1 MKPAIKGVHM
11 QSISAAVVSMVV
23 ACGVLLNANASE
35 LAYVPNNP
43 SFGGNPLN
51 GPVLLNQAQA
61 QNRFVEKSASS
72 SGASGQTALTQF
84 NSMLQSAIL
93 SRVSSSI
100 TSSIVGANGQLIP
113 GVVETTDFRIAITNL
128 QGGLLQIVTT
138 DKSTGATTQFQVN
151 QP

>member
-1 MKPAIKGVHM
+1 M
-11 QSISAAVVSMVV
+11 QRSWFVVGSLALMAGIST
-23 ACGVLLNANASE
+23 NAQASE

-61 QNRFVEKSASS
+61 QNHYVEKSSS

-93 SRVSSSI
+93 SRVSSAV
-100 TSSIVGANGQLIP
+100 TSSIVGANGQLVP
-113 GVVETTDFRIAITNL
+113 GTVETTDFRIAITNL

-138 DKSTGATTQFQVN
+138 DKNTGQTTQFQVN

>member
-1 MKPAIKGVHM
+1 MKALTINRSLV
-11 QSISAAVVSMVV
+11 VV
-23 ACGVLLNANASE
+23 ASLALLAGICSGVQASE
-35 LAYVPNNP
+35 LTYVPNNP

-61 QNRFVEKSASS
+61 QNHYVEKSSS

-93 SRVSSSI
+93 SRVSSAV
-100 TSSIVGANGQLIP
+100 TSSIVGANGQLVP
-113 GVVETTDFRIAITNL
+113 GTVETTDFRIAITNL

-138 DKSTGATTQFQVN
+138 DKNTGQTTQFQVN

>member
-1 MKPAIKGVHM
+1 MNVLTINRSWV
-11 QSISAAVVSMVV
+11 VV
-23 ACGVLLNANASE
+23 ASLALMAGMGSGVQASE

-61 QNRFVEKSASS
+61 QNHYVEKSSS
-72 SGASGQTALTQF
+72 SGAYAGQTALTQF

-93 SRVSSSI
+93 SRVSSAV
-100 TSSIVGANGQLIP
+100 TSSIVGANGQLVP
-113 GVVETTDFRIAITNL
+113 GTVETTDFRIAITNL

-138 DKSTGATTQFQVN
+138 DKNTGQTTQFQVN

>member
-1 MKPAIKGVHM
+1 MKVLTINRSLG
-11 QSISAAVVSMVV
+11 VV
-23 ACGVLLNANASE
+23 ASLALMAGLCSGVLASE

-61 QNRFVEKSASS
+61 QNHYVEKSSS
-72 SGASGQTALTQF
+72 SGAYAGQTALTQF

-93 SRVSSSI
+93 SRVSSAV
-100 TSSIVGANGQLIP
+100 TSSIVGANGQLVP
-113 GVVETTDFRIAITNL
+113 GTVETTDFRIAITNL

-138 DKSTGATTQFQVN
+138 DKNTGQTTQFQVN

>member
-1 MKPAIKGVHM
+1 MKGTCMH
-11 QSISAAVVSMVV
+11 SISRAVISLTFLSGLTHT
-23 ACGVLLNANASE
+23 AHASE

-51 GPVLLNQAQA
+51 GPVLLNQAQV
-61 QNRFVEKSASS
+61 QNRFVEKSSTS
-72 SGASGQTALTQF
+72 ASGQTALTQF

-93 SRVSSSI
+93 SRVSSAV
-100 TSSIVGANGQLIP
+100 TSSIVGTNGQLVP

-138 DKSTGATTQFQVN
+138 DKNTGQTTQFQVN

>member
-1 MKPAIKGVHM
+1 MKALTINRSLV
-11 QSISAAVVSMVV
+11 VV
-23 ACGVLLNANASE
+23 ASLALMAGMGSGVQASE

-61 QNRFVEKSASS
+61 QNHYVEKSSS
-72 SGASGQTALTQF
+72 SGAYAGQTALTQF

-93 SRVSSSI
+93 SRVSSAV
-100 TSSIVGANGQLIP
+100 TSSIVGTNGQLVP
-113 GVVETTDFRIAITNL
+113 GTVETTDFRIAITNL

-138 DKSTGATTQFQVN
+138 DKNTGQTTQFQVN

>member
-1 MKPAIKGVHM
+1 M
-11 QSISAAVVSMVV
+11 QRISLAVVSLTLLSG
-23 ACGVLLNANASE
+23 ACINAQASE

-61 QNRFVEKSASS
+61 QNRFVEKSSS
-72 SGASGQTALTQF
+72 AGASGQTALTQF

-93 SRVSSSI
+93 SRVSSAV
-100 TSSIVGANGQLIP
+100 TSSIVGANGQLVP

-138 DKSTGATTQFQVN
+138 DKNTGATTQFQVN

>member
-1 MKPAIKGVHM
+1 MKAPTIDRRVL
-11 QSISAAVVSMVV
+11 VV
-23 ACGVLLNANASE
+23 ASFALMAGMCSGVQASE

-61 QNRFVEKSASS
+61 QNHYVEKSSS
-72 SGASGQTALTQF
+72 SGAYSGQTALTQF

-93 SRVSSSI
+93 SRVSSAV
-100 TSSIVGANGQLIP
+100 TSSIVGANGQLVP
-113 GVVETTDFRIAITNL
+113 GTVETTDFRIAITNL

-138 DKSTGATTQFQVN
+138 DKNTGQTTQFQVN

>member
-1 MKPAIKGVHM
+1 MKALTINR
-11 QSISAAVVSMVV
+11 SLMVV
-23 ACGVLLNANASE
+23 ASLALMAGICSGVKASE

-61 QNRFVEKSASS
+61 QNHYVEKSSS

-93 SRVSSSI
+93 SRVSSAV
-100 TSSIVGANGQLIP
+100 TSSIVGTNGQLVP
-113 GVVETTDFRIAITNL
+113 GTVETTDFRIAITNL

-138 DKSTGATTQFQVN
+138 DKNTGQTTQFQVN

>member
-1 MKPAIKGVHM
+1 MHRLTLVF
-11 QSISAAVVSMVV
+11 ISLA
-23 ACGVLLNANASE
+23 LLAGLSGTALASE

-61 QNRFVEKSASS
+61 QNHFTAKADTSS
-72 SGASGQTALTQF
+72 SSQTALTQF

-93 SRVSSSI
+93 SRVSSAV
-100 TSSIVGANGQLIP
+100 TSSIVGANGQLVP
-113 GVVETTDFRIAITNL
+113 GVVETTDFRISITNL
-128 QGGLLQIVTT
+128 QTGVLQIVTT
-138 DKSTGATTQFQVN
+138 DKATGQSTQFQVN

>member
-1 MKPAIKGVHM
+1 M
-11 QSISAAVVSMVV
+11 QRSWFVVGSLALMAGISTSAQ
-23 ACGVLLNANASE
+23 ASE

-61 QNRFVEKSASS
+61 QNHYVEKSSS
-72 SGASGQTALTQF
+72 TGASGQTALTQF

-93 SRVSSSI
+93 SRVSSAV
-100 TSSIVGANGQLIP
+100 TSSIVGANGQLVP
-113 GVVETTDFRIAITNL
+113 GTVETTDFRIAITNL

-138 DKSTGATTQFQVN
+138 DKNTGQTTQFQVN

>member
-1 MKPAIKGVHM
+1 MKGTRMH
-11 QSISAAVVSMVV
+11 SISRAVISLTFLSGLTHT
-23 ACGVLLNANASE
+23 AHASE

-51 GPVLLNQAQA
+51 GPVLLNQAQV
-61 QNRFVEKSASS
+61 QNRFVEKSSTS
-72 SGASGQTALTQF
+72 ASGQTALTQF

-93 SRVSSSI
+93 SRVSSAV
-100 TSSIVGANGQLIP
+100 TSSIVGTNGQLVP

-138 DKSTGATTQFQVN
+138 DKNTGQTTQFQVN

>member
-1 MKPAIKGVHM
+1 MNRSLV
-11 QSISAAVVSMVV
+11 VV
-23 ACGVLLNANASE
+23 ASLALMAGLCSGVQASE

-61 QNRFVEKSASS
+61 QNHYVEKSSS

-93 SRVSSSI
+93 SRVSSAV
-100 TSSIVGANGQLIP
+100 TSSIVGANGQLVP
-113 GVVETTDFRIAITNL
+113 GTVETTDFRIAITNL

-138 DKSTGATTQFQVN
+138 DKNTGQTTQFQVN

>member
-1 MKPAIKGVHM
+1 M
-11 QSISAAVVSMVV
+11 QRMSLVVVSLALVSGAFV
-23 ACGVLLNANASE
+23 SAHASE

-61 QNRFVEKSASS
+61 QNHFTEKSSS
-72 SGASGQTALTQF
+72 SASGQTALTQF

-93 SRVSSSI
+93 SRVSSAV
-100 TSSIVGANGQLIP
+100 TSSIVGANGQLVP
-113 GVVETTDFRIAITNL
+113 GVVETTDFRISITNL

-138 DKSTGATTQFQVN
+138 DKNTGQTTQFQVN

>member
-1 MKPAIKGVHM
+1 MKALTINRSWV
-11 QSISAAVVSMVV
+11 VV
-23 ACGVLLNANASE
+23 ASLALMAGMGSGVQASE

-61 QNRFVEKSASS
+61 QNHYVEKSSS
-72 SGASGQTALTQF
+72 SGAYAGQTALTQF

-93 SRVSSSI
+93 SRVSSAV
-100 TSSIVGANGQLIP
+100 TSSIVGANGQLVP
-113 GVVETTDFRIAITNL
+113 GTVETTDFRIAITNL

-138 DKSTGATTQFQVN
+138 DKNTGQTTQFQVN

>member
-1 MKPAIKGVHM
+1 MHRSWFVIGSLALMAG
-11 QSISAAVVSMVV
+11 ISTSAQ
-23 ACGVLLNANASE
+23 ASE

-61 QNRFVEKSASS
+61 QNHYVEKSSS

-93 SRVSSSI
+93 SRVSSAV
-100 TSSIVGANGQLIP
+100 TSSIVGANGQLVP
-113 GVVETTDFRIAITNL
+113 GTVETTDFRIAITNL

-138 DKSTGATTQFQVN
+138 DKNTGQTTQFQVN

>member
-1 MKPAIKGVHM
+1 MNRSVMIVGSLAL
-11 QSISAAVVSMVV
+11 V
-23 ACGVLLNANASE
+23 AGICSSVQASE

-61 QNRFVEKSASS
+61 QNHYVEKSSS

-93 SRVSSSI
+93 SRVSSAV
-100 TSSIVGANGQLIP
+100 TSSIVGANGQLVP
-113 GVVETTDFRIAITNL
+113 GTVETTDFRIAITNL

-138 DKSTGATTQFQVN
+138 DKNTGQTTQFQVN

>member
-1 MKPAIKGVHM
+1 MKALTINRSLV
-11 QSISAAVVSMVV
+11 VV
-23 ACGVLLNANASE
+23 ASLALMAGICSGIQASE

-61 QNRFVEKSASS
+61 QNHYVEKSSS
-72 SGASGQTALTQF
+72 SGAYAGQTALTQF

-93 SRVSSSI
+93 SRVSSAV
-100 TSSIVGANGQLIP
+100 TSSIVGANGQLVP
-113 GVVETTDFRIAITNL
+113 GTVETTDFRIAITNL

-138 DKSTGATTQFQVN
+138 DKNTGQTTQFQVN

>member
-1 MKPAIKGVHM
+1 MKALTINRSLG
-11 QSISAAVVSMVV
+11 VV
-23 ACGVLLNANASE
+23 ASLALMAGICSGIQASE

-61 QNRFVEKSASS
+61 QNHYVEKSSS
-72 SGASGQTALTQF
+72 SGAYAGQTALTQF

-93 SRVSSSI
+93 SRVSSAV
-100 TSSIVGANGQLIP
+100 TSSIVGANGQLVP
-113 GVVETTDFRIAITNL
+113 GTVETTDFRIAITNL

-138 DKSTGATTQFQVN
+138 DKNTGQTTQFQVN

>member
-1 MKPAIKGVHM
+1 MKALTINRSLV
-11 QSISAAVVSMVV
+11 VV
-23 ACGVLLNANASE
+23 ASLALMAGMGSGVQASE

-61 QNRFVEKSASS
+61 QNHYVEKSSS
-72 SGASGQTALTQF
+72 SGAYAGQTALTQF

-93 SRVSSSI
+93 SRVSSAV
-100 TSSIVGANGQLIP
+100 TSSIVGTNGQLVP
-113 GVVETTDFRIAITNL
+113 GTVETTDFRIAITNL
-128 QGGLLQIVTT
+128 QRGLLQIVTT
-138 DKSTGATTQFQVN
+138 DKNTGQTTQFQVN

>member
-1 MKPAIKGVHM
+1 M
-11 QSISAAVVSMVV
+11 QCSWFVVGSLALMAGISASAQ
-23 ACGVLLNANASE
+23 ASE

-61 QNRFVEKSASS
+61 QNHYVEKSSS

-93 SRVSSSI
+93 SRVSSAV
-100 TSSIVGANGQLIP
+100 TSSIVGANGQLVP
-113 GVVETTDFRIAITNL
+113 GTVETTDFRIAITNL

-138 DKSTGATTQFQVN
+138 DKNTGQTTQFQVN

>member
-1 MKPAIKGVHM
+1 MKALTINRSLG
-11 QSISAAVVSMVV
+11 VV
-23 ACGVLLNANASE
+23 ASLALMAGFCSGVLASE

-61 QNRFVEKSASS
+61 QNHYVEKSSS
-72 SGASGQTALTQF
+72 SGAYAGQTALTQF

-93 SRVSSSI
+93 SRVSSAV
-100 TSSIVGANGQLIP
+100 TSSIVGANGQLVP
-113 GVVETTDFRIAITNL
+113 GTVETTDFRIAITNL

-138 DKSTGATTQFQVN
+138 DKNTGQTTQFQVN

>member
-1 MKPAIKGVHM
+1 M
-11 QSISAAVVSMVV
+11 QRMSLAVVGLALV
-23 ACGVLLNANASE
+23 AGVFMSANASE

-61 QNRFVEKSASS
+61 QNHFTEKSSS
-72 SGASGQTALTQF
+72 SASGQTALTQF

-93 SRVSSSI
+93 SRVSSAV
-100 TSSIVGANGQLIP
+100 TSSIVGANGQLVP

-138 DKSTGATTQFQVN
+138 DKNTGQTTQFQVN

>member
-1 MKPAIKGVHM
+1 MKALTINR
-11 QSISAAVVSMVV
+11 SLMVV
-23 ACGVLLNANASE
+23 ASLALMAGMGSGVQASE

-61 QNRFVEKSASS
+61 QNHYVEKSSS
-72 SGASGQTALTQF
+72 SGAYAGQTALTQF

-93 SRVSSSI
+93 SRVSSAV
-100 TSSIVGANGQLIP
+100 TSSIVGTNGQLVP
-113 GVVETTDFRIAITNL
+113 GTVETTDFRIAITNL

-138 DKSTGATTQFQVN
+138 DKNTGQTTQFQVN

>member
-1 MKPAIKGVHM
+1 MHRSWFVVGSLALMAG
-11 QSISAAVVSMVV
+11 ISTSAQ
-23 ACGVLLNANASE
+23 ASE

-61 QNRFVEKSASS
+61 QNHYVEKSSS

-93 SRVSSSI
+93 SRVSSAV
-100 TSSIVGANGQLIP
+100 TSSIVGANGQLVP
-113 GVVETTDFRIAITNL
+113 GIVETTDFRIAITNL

-138 DKSTGATTQFQVN
+138 DKNTGQTTQFQVN